1 VRGRPGGLGQVLVG
15 SYHRYDWAAGAFLT
29 EPTVVPAAAALV
41 VEGCGSSPPVL
52 DPLTVLRVWVEAPA
66 DLRLR
71 RGLER
76 DGEALRNEWLRWQER
91 ETAVFTAERTR
102 ARAGLRVD
110 GAPAVA
116 DAPGCFTPLP

>member
-1 VRGRPGGLGQVLVG
+1 MRGRPGGLGQVLVG
-15 SYHRYDWAAGAFLT
+15 SDHRYDWAAGAFLT
-29 EPTVVPAAAALV
+29 EPTVVPAAPALV

-71 RGLER
+71 RGLDR
-76 DGEALRNEWLRWQER
+76 DGEALRNEWLRWQGAGER
-91 ETAVFTAERTR
+91 RLHRR
-102 ARAGLRVD
+102 ADPGEGLRVD

-116 DAPGCFTPLP
+116 DAPGCFTPLA

>member
-1 VRGRPGGLGQVLVG
+1 VRGRPGGPGRPG
-15 SYHRYDWAAGAFLT
+15 SDHRYDWAAGAFST